1 MDVASAR
8 KALNLT
14 QAEFAEKL
22 GTSVGYIGHIE
33 TGVRRPSIKLAVK
46 IEKLAGVSGLVDAV
60 VADKMKAA

>member
-1 MDVASAR
+1 MDVVSAR

-22 GTSVGYIGHIE
+22 GLSPGYIGHLE